1 MTTLAQLLLHRNGL
15 GDLFDESLFPSVY
28 ELERK
33 IGVRLEYEPIADPSD
48 FRIQVGNQ
56 AAEAMREQ
64 FSSVL
69 KNRVEAAYADVFKRL
84 REPLENMS
92 AKLNYVDEKDKTG
105 FRDTL
110 VGNVN
115 KFVELMRS
123 CNITSDPTMTRI
135 TNDLRNAL
143 DGVTPEM
150 LRNSPTQRAETKAKV
165 DKIISTI
172 PEPSLDF

>member
-1 MTTLAQLLLHRNGL
+1 
-15 GDLFDESLFPSVY
+15 
-28 ELERK
+28 
-33 IGVRLEYEPIADPSD
+33 
-48 FRIQVGNQ
+48 
-56 AAEAMREQ
+56 
-64 FSSVL
+64 
-69 KNRVEAAYADVFKRL
+69 
-84 REPLENMS
+84 MS

-123 CNITSDPTMTRI
+123 CNITNYPVMTRI
-135 TNDLRNAL
+135 TNELRNAL